1 MIATPDGNLSIWI
14 LTISPGL
21 NDLLREDSNMLYRLL
36 RPDECC
42 GDGLRAKN
50 PNSTTSI
57 QTFLEN
63 IFEKFNNW
71 NESEKQKIML

>member
-1 MIATPDGNLSIWI
+1 MYRNLCILQAFDKLPD
-14 LTISPGL
+14 ISTTKTYGQVFA
-21 NDLLREDSNMLYRLL
+21 DSTYTN
-36 RPDECC
+36 
-42 GDGLRAKN
+42 KN
-50 PNSTTSI
+50 KQTTSI

>member
-1 MIATPDGNLSIWI
+1 LGKNWI
-14 LTISPGL
+14 LLIIPI
-21 NDLLREDSNMLYRLL
+21 Y
-36 RPDECC
+36 
-42 GDGLRAKN
+42 AKDTN
-50 PNSTTSI
+50 KNKQTTSI

>member
-1 MIATPDGNLSIWI
+1 MPD
-14 LTISPGL
+14 ISTTKTYGQVFA
-21 NDLLREDSNMLYRLL
+21 DSTYTN
-36 RPDECC
+36 
-42 GDGLRAKN
+42 KN
-50 PNSTTSI
+50 KQTTSI